1 MNNISELIVAIATAL
16 IPIVFAWIGKVL
28 ANNKKALSLLD
39 ALTPLAEAA
48 VTAAAQLGVNKYLS
62 GEAKKSTAVQYVID
76 GLKSLGFTNADETTI
91 KNAVEKAF
99 SDLKDELYQTYPQ
112 ATEDTP
118 ESAVDLSAIAQS
130 AADAAVESATAA
142 KAATEEQNEV

>member
-1 MNNISELIVAIATAL
+1 MNNISELIVSIATAL
-16 IPIVFAWIGKVL
+16 IPVVFAWIGKVL

-48 VTAAAQLGVNKYLS
+48 VTAAMQLGVDKYLS

-76 GLKSLGFTNADETTI
+76 CLKSLGFTSADETTV

-99 SDLKDELYQTYPQ
+99 SDLQDELYKTYPQ
-112 ATEDTP
+112 ATDDTP
-118 ESAVDLSAIAQS
+118 KSMVDLSAVAQS
-130 AADAAVESATAA
+130 AAAAAIASATAA
-142 KAATEEQNEV
+142 KPATEE

>member
-1 MNNISELIVAIATAL
+1 MNNISELIVAIATVL

-48 VTAAAQLGVNKYLS
+48 VTAAAQLGVDKYLS

-76 GLKSLGFTNADETTI
+76 GLKSLGFTETDKKTVE
-91 KNAVEKAF
+91 NAVEKAF
-99 SDLKDELYQTYPQ
+99 SDLRDDLYNTYPQ
-112 ATEDTP
+112 VTDDMPT
-118 ESAVDLSAIAQS
+118 SAADLNAIAQS
-130 AADAAVESATAA
+130 AAAAAIASATAA
-142 KAATEEQNEV
+142 KPATEA

>member
-39 ALTPLAEAA
+39 VLTPLAEAA
-48 VTAAAQLGVNKYLS
+48 VTAAAQLGVDKYLS
-62 GEAKKSTAVQYVID
+62 GEAKKSTAVKYVID
-76 GLKSLGFTNADETTI
+76 GLKSLGFTNADEVTV

-99 SDLKDELYQTYPQ
+99 SDLQDELYKTYPQ
-112 ATEDTP
+112 ATNDAP
-118 ESAVDLSAIAQS
+118 KSAVDLTAIAQS
-130 AADAAVESATAA
+130 AESAAIASATAA
-142 KAATEEQNEV
+142 KPATEE

>member
-1 MNNISELIVAIATAL
+1 MNNISELIVAIATTL

-48 VTAAAQLGVNKYLS
+48 VTAAAQLGVDKYLS
-62 GEAKKSTAVQYVID
+62 GEAKKSTAVKYVID
-76 GLKSLGFTNADETTI
+76 GLKSLGFTEADETTV

-99 SDLKDELYQTYPQ
+99 SNLQDELYKTYPQ
-112 ATEDTP
+112 ATDDTP
-118 ESAVDLSAIAQS
+118 TSTVDLTAIAQS
-130 AADAAVESATAA
+130 AASAAVESATA
-142 KAATEEQNEV
+142 KPATEE

>member
-1 MNNISELIVAIATAL
+1 MNNISELIVAISTAL

-28 ANNKKALSLLD
+28 AKNKKALSLLD

-48 VTAAAQLGVNKYLS
+48 VTAAMQLGVDKYLS

-76 GLKSLGFTNADETTI
+76 GLKSLGFTSTDEATV

-99 SDLKDELYQTYPQ
+99 SDLQDDLYKTYPQ
-112 ATEDTP
+112 AT
-118 ESAVDLSAIAQS
+118 
-130 AADAAVESATAA
+130 AA
-142 KAATEEQNEV
+142 KPATEA

>member
-16 IPIVFAWIGKVL
+16 IPIVFAWIGKVI

-48 VTAAAQLGVNKYLS
+48 VTAAAQLGVDKYLS
-62 GEAKKSTAVQYVID
+62 GEAKKSTAVRYVIG
-76 GLKSLGFTNADETTI
+76 GLKSLGFTNTDEVTV

-99 SDLKDELYQTYPQ
+99 SDLQDELYKTYPQ
-112 ATEDTP
+112 ATDDKP
-118 ESAVDLSAIAQS
+118 ESTVDLSAIAQS
-130 AADAAVESATAA
+130 AAAAAIASATAA
-142 KAATEEQNEV
+142 KPATEE

>member
-1 MNNISELIVAIATAL
+1 MNNISELIVAISTAL

-48 VTAAAQLGVNKYLS
+48 VTAAAQLGVDKYLS

-76 GLKSLGFTNADETTI
+76 GLKSLGFTETDKTTVE
-91 KNAVEKAF
+91 NAVEKAF
-99 SDLKDELYQTYPQ
+99 SDLRDDLYKTYPQ
-112 ATEDTP
+112 ATN
-118 ESAVDLSAIAQS
+118 
-130 AADAAVESATAA
+130 DAPKSVTAENITSGTLT
-142 KAATEEQNEV
+142 KPATEA

>member
-1 MNNISELIVAIATAL
+1 MNDISELIVAISTAL

-48 VTAAAQLGVNKYLS
+48 VTAAAQLGVDKYLS
-62 GEAKKSTAVQYVID
+62 GEAKKSKAVQYVID
-76 GLKSLGFTNADETTI
+76 GLKSLGFTNADEVTV

-99 SDLKDELYQTYPQ
+99 SDLQDELYKTYPQ
-112 ATEDTP
+112 ATNDVP
-118 ESAVDLSAIAQS
+118 ESVAAANIAS
-130 AADAAVESATAA
+130 D
-142 KAATEEQNEV
+142 KLDKPATEA

>member
-76 GLKSLGFTNADETTI
+76 GLKSLGFTDADETTV
-91 KNAVEKAF
+91 KNSVEKAF
-99 SDLKDELYQTYPQ
+99 SDLKDELYKTYPQ
-112 ATEDTP
+112 AA
-118 ESAVDLSAIAQS
+118 ESTVDLSAIAQS
-130 AADAAVESATAA
+130 AAAAAVESATAA
-142 KAATEEQNEV
+142 KPATEA

>member
-28 ANNKKALSLLD
+28 ANNKQALSLLN
-39 ALTPLAEAA
+39 ALTPLAESA
-48 VTAAAQLGVNKYLS
+48 VTAAAQLGVDKYLS

-76 GLKSLGFTNADETTI
+76 GLKSLGFTNADEATV

-99 SDLKDELYQTYPQ
+99 ADLKDDLYKTYPQ
-112 ATEDTP
+112 ATNDTP
-118 ESAVDLSAIAQS
+118 KSTDAQS
-130 AADAAVESATAA
+130 VAATAQSIVAESIASGSLA
-142 KAATEEQNEV
+142 KPATEA

>member
-1 MNNISELIVAIATAL
+1 MNNISELIVAISTAL

-48 VTAAAQLGVNKYLS
+48 VTAAAQLGVDKHLS

-76 GLKSLGFTNADETTI
+76 GLKSLGFTETDKKTVE
-91 KNAVEKAF
+91 NAVEKAF
-99 SDLKDELYQTYPQ
+99 SDLRDDLYKTYPQ
-112 ATEDTP
+112 VTDNTP
-118 ESAVDLSAIAQS
+118 TSAADLNAIAQS
-130 AADAAVESATAA
+130 AASAAVESAMA
-142 KAATEEQNEV
+142 KPATGE

>member
-28 ANNKKALSLLD
+28 ANNKKALSLLN

-48 VTAAAQLGVNKYLS
+48 VTAAAQLGVDKYLS
-62 GEAKKSTAVQYVID
+62 GEAKKSKAVQYVID
-76 GLKSLGFTNADETTI
+76 GLKSLGFTNADEVTV

-99 SDLKDELYQTYPQ
+99 SDLQDDLYKTYPQ
-112 ATEDTP
+112 ATNDVT
-118 ESAVDLSAIAQS
+118 AGTVDLSAVAQS
-130 AADAAVESATAA
+130 AAAAAIASATAA
-142 KAATEEQNEV
+142 KPATEA

>member
-1 MNNISELIVAIATAL
+1 MNNISELIVAISTAL

-62 GEAKKSTAVQYVID
+62 GEAKKSTAVQYVIG
-76 GLKSLGFTNADETTI
+76 GLKSLGFTNTDEKTI

-99 SDLKDELYQTYPQ
+99 SDLQDELYKTYPQ
-112 ATEDTP
+112 ATNDTP
-118 ESAVDLSAIAQS
+118 KSTDAQS
-130 AADAAVESATAA
+130 VAAAAQSIVAETIASGSLA
-142 KAATEEQNEV
+142 KPATEA

>member
-1 MNNISELIVAIATAL
+1 MNNISELIVAVSTAL

-28 ANNKKALSLLD
+28 ANNKQALSLLN

-76 GLKSLGFTNADETTI
+76 GLNSLGFTNADEVTV

-99 SDLKDELYQTYPQ
+99 SDLQDELYKTYPQ
-112 ATEDTP
+112 ATE
-118 ESAVDLSAIAQS
+118 V
-130 AADAAVESATAA
+130 
-142 KAATEEQNEV
+142 

>member
-48 VTAAAQLGVNKYLS
+48 VTAAAQLGVDKYLS
-62 GEAKKSTAVQYVID
+62 GEAKKSTAVKYVID

-91 KNAVEKAF
+91 KNSVEKAF
-99 SDLKDELYQTYPQ
+99 SDLKDELYKTYPQ
-112 ATEDTP
+112 ATDDVPT
-118 ESAVDLSAIAQS
+118 SAVDLNTIAQLS
-130 AADAAVESATAA
+130 AATTIESATA
-142 KAATEEQNEV
+142 KPATEE

>member
-1 MNNISELIVAIATAL
+1 MNNISELIVAISTAL

-48 VTAAAQLGVNKYLS
+48 VTAAAQLGVDKYLS

-76 GLKSLGFTNADETTI
+76 GLKSLGFTNADKMTV

-99 SDLKDELYQTYPQ
+99 SDLQDELYKTYPQ
-112 ATEDTP
+112 ATDDTP
-118 ESAVDLSAIAQS
+118 SGSADLNVIAQS
-130 AADAAVESATAA
+130 AASAAVESAMA
-142 KAATEEQNEV
+142 KPATGE

>member
-142 KAATEEQNEV
+142 KAATEE

>member
-1 MNNISELIVAIATAL
+1 MNNISELIVAISTAL

-28 ANNKKALSLLD
+28 ANNKQALSLLN

-48 VTAAAQLGVNKYLS
+48 VTAAAQLGVDKYLS

-76 GLKSLGFTNADETTI
+76 GLKSLGFTNADEVTV

-99 SDLKDELYQTYPQ
+99 SDLQDELYKTYPQ
-112 ATEDTP
+112 VTNDVP
-118 ESAVDLSAIAQS
+118 ESAVDLNAIAQS
-130 AADAAVESATAA
+130 AASAAIASATTA
-142 KAATEEQNEV
+142 KPATEV